1 MQDIFA
7 FQREGFDGE
16 RVVGSLRPT
25 GIRPSFNDKLLAR
38 GIDLPAS
45 WFGYDAEP
53 GRLA

>member
-45 WFGYDAEP
+45 WFGYDSEP
-53 GRLA
+53 GRIA